1 MIETENEL
9 LRKMIHRIVRT
20 ASPDRVILFGS
31 HARENAHPDSDFD
44 LLVIMDSD
52 QPRYR
57 RSAPMY
63 TALADLPAEVDVV
76 VYTPAEIQQWS
87 GVPQALV
94 TTAIREGKVLYER
107 AN

>member
-9 LRKMIHRIVRT
+9 LRKMIHRIVQT

-107 AN
+107 TN